1 MLSGEVPDRRRDGRV
16 GGPLHRPVQVD
27 LAQRLAAFH
36 VCFLMNDG
44 RRSTSV
50 LVMK

>member
-1 MLSGEVPDRRRDGRV
+1 MDAVDRSEHYGR
-16 GGPLHRPVQVD
+16 GRPAKIHNCVSR
-27 LAQRLAAFH
+27 LMEPQRLAAFH